1 MSEARNIS
9 DMPGVI
15 VIHMALAAWQLHSS
29 IRSGNVLI
37 LSSSDDERRERWCC
51 PAFSENK
58 TVAITININGLT
70 LCHKG
75 SDGVSHNTLLDVC
88 KTPPFGVP
96 VPSPGLMVMTGNIL
110 FIIIPPYLPGL
121 SMILRDSVLLTSLL
135 MGGRFQCSRRT
146 SFTAGCAAFS
156 E

>member
-1 MSEARNIS
+1 MSEAGNIS

-51 PAFSENK
+51 PAFRENK

-75 SDGVSHNTLLDVC
+75 CDGVSHNTLLDVC
-88 KTPPFGVP
+88 KTTPFGVP
-96 VPSPGLMVMTGNIL
+96 VPFPGLMVMTGHIL

-121 SMILRDSVLLTSLL
+121 SMILRYPVLLTSLL
-135 MGGRFQCSRRT
+135 MGGLSVFEENLLYRRMCSI
-146 SFTAGCAAFS
+146 F
-156 E
+156 